1 MTNFALDL
9 VEFAQN
15 AMFAPPLRHP
25 VHRAMAQ
32 ISRFWRNMRGQAGH
46 PGRSGDT
53 IENIVAMEI
62 NFELVRD
69 AVGVKNACEELARE
83 PVLGLDTETTE
94 LDPYKGEMRLVQLSS
109 GRKTYVFDM
118 LPFRSN
124 GGLRENA
131 DLIPLR
137 GLLESETS
145 TKVLHNAKFDAKW
158 IRHELGAEI
167 SNAFDTYLASQLIAA
182 GESERRHSLADVAQ
196 FFTGTVLDKTEQL
209 SDWRAAELSAS
220 QVEYAARDA
229 AILIP
234 IREQLVDRLKN
245 DDLSNVAAL
254 EFECVMP
261 IAEMELNGFG
271 VDCDAWRAQ
280 LDTVRGAQAKAAD
293 ELQDLLSA
301 GVAQASLFG
310 RAEIN
315 LDSQQQVTDALNN
328 LGVPMPETTRAWQL
342 QPLAEK
348 YPVVAKLLEYRG
360 VQKSATSFGE
370 NFLEYVEPKTGRIH
384 ADFRQIGAPTG
395 RFSCSNPNLQQIP
408 HDDAYRKCFRA
419 GDGRTLVIADYSQ
432 IELRILAEF
441 SGDEKFIEAFR
452 SGADFHM
459 TTAAQVFNVKPED
472 VTADQRS
479 FAKRLNFGIVYGVGA
494 SRFGLMTGLSQTD
507 AENTMRRYF
516 STYRKLDAYLRDSG
530 SRVTSERKARTASG
544 RLLRLNFDENDRQ
557 AVGAA
562 RRYGVNMPIQ
572 GTSADI
578 LKRALRL
585 LHDAIRGT
593 STRLVNIVHDEII
606 VECDAGEVENARTTL
621 EKAMTDAAVE
631 FIKNVPVKVD
641 SRVSGAWSKG

>member
-1 MTNFALDL
+1 M
-9 VEFAQN
+9 E
-15 AMFAPPLRHP
+15 M
-25 VHRAMAQ
+25 
-32 ISRFWRNMRGQAGH
+32 
-46 PGRSGDT
+46 
-53 IENIVAMEI
+53 NI
-62 NFELVRD
+62 ELVRD
-69 AVGVKNACEELARE
+69 AAAVKTACDELASE

-94 LDPYKGEMRLVQLSS
+94 LDPYKGDMRLVQLSS
-109 GRKTYVFDM
+109 GRKTYIFDM
-118 LPFRSN
+118 LPFRRN
-124 GGLRENA
+124 GDPRANEELA
-131 DLIPLR
+131 PLR
-137 GLLESETS
+137 RILEAPTQ

-158 IRHELGAEI
+158 IRHQLGCEI
-167 SNAFDTYLASQLIAA
+167 GATFDTYLASQLIAA
-182 GESERRHSLADVAQ
+182 GESERRHSLADVTQ
-196 FFTGTVLDKTEQL
+196 YFTGTVLDKTEQL

-220 QVEYAARDA
+220 QIEYAARDA
-229 AILIP
+229 AILLP
-234 IREQLVDRLKN
+234 LFEQLTDRLKR
-245 DDLSNVAAL
+245 DELERVAGL
-254 EFECVMP
+254 EFACVVP

-271 VDCDAWRAQ
+271 IDCDAWRAQ
-280 LDTVRGAQAKAAD
+280 LECVRTAADKAGD
-293 ELQDLLSA
+293 ELQDMLSA

-315 LDSQQQVTDALNN
+315 LDSQQQVSDALRN
-328 LGVPMPETTRAWQL
+328 LGVPMPESTRAWQL

-408 HDDAYRKCFRA
+408 HDDAYRKCFKA
-419 GDGRTLVIADYSQ
+419 GEGNTLVIADYSQ

-452 SGADFHM
+452 SGADFHT
-459 TTAAQVFNVKPED
+459 TTAAQVFNVKPEE
-472 VTADQRS
+472 VTPDQRS

-494 SRFGLMTGLSQTD
+494 SRFGIMTGLSQTD

-530 SRVTSERKARTASG
+530 YRVTTERTARTASG

-585 LHDAIRGT
+585 LHDALQGT
-593 STRLVNIVHDEII
+593 SGKLVNIVHDEII
-606 VECDAGEVENARTTL
+606 VECDQSEVDSAQAALEKTMVSAGE
-621 EKAMTDAAVE
+621 E
-631 FIKNVPVKVD
+631 FVRSVPVKVD
-641 SRVSGAWSKG
+641 SRVARAWSKG